1 MRKHLSLV
9 SLSILLSL
17 AYGLALAPGLT
28 WANNGADGG
37 DLISAAATG
46 GVAHPSGYPLY
57 LALAGLFQRLPL
69 GSLAFRTN
77 LMSAVCALLAA
88 VLLFEL
94 LKKETGSLLPPLAG
108 ALAFGL
114 SPLLWSQ
121 AVISEVYALQ
131 ALLTVAILYALLS
144 PVRKPIFSI
153 GQGLLFGLALGNH
166 LTTLFLAPL
175 LFFLQPPATDGEKSK
190 PFFLRHSIAVIGLRF
205 AGVFG
210 GLLLYLIL
218 PLRASARPPV
228 NWGDPVTL
236 HNFWWLVSAQ
246 LYHGSAFSLS
256 ALGILERFQ
265 SWAGFL
271 LHQFTFV
278 GLALG
283 LYGAFSKMSIAVR
296 ISTIWLFTSFSLF
309 AITYAYSDSDVY
321 MLPANLALSVW
332 IGLSLEDL
340 SAAQM
345 KKRYRWSQLLSFIF
359 LAGLLVRSL
368 YLFPELDASRDS
380 RAEDFGS
387 RVIASVPQ
395 NALVF
400 TNTDKE
406 TFSLWYF
413 HYALRQRPDL
423 AIIASGL
430 LPFDWYQESLG
441 STYPDLTLPGSFP
454 RPETVAA
461 ENPSRPACFVA
472 YNNQTEIECP

>member
-1 MRKHLSLV
+1 M
-9 SLSILLSL
+9 
-17 AYGLALAPGLT
+17 
-28 WANNGADGG
+28 
-37 DLISAAATG
+37 
-46 GVAHPSGYPLY
+46 
-57 LALAGLFQRLPL
+57 
-69 GSLAFRTN
+69 
-77 LMSAVCALLAA
+77 
-88 VLLFEL
+88 
-94 LKKETGSLLPPLAG
+94 
-108 ALAFGL
+108 
-114 SPLLWSQ
+114 
-121 AVISEVYALQ
+121 
-131 ALLTVAILYALLS
+131 
-144 PVRKPIFSI
+144 
-153 GQGLLFGLALGNH
+153 
-166 LTTLFLAPL
+166 
-175 LFFLQPPATDGEKSK
+175 
-190 PFFLRHSIAVIGLRF
+190 
-205 AGVFG
+205 
-210 GLLLYLIL
+210 
-218 PLRASARPPV
+218 
-228 NWGDPVTL
+228 
-236 HNFWWLVSAQ
+236 
-246 LYHGSAFSLS
+246 
-256 ALGILERFQ
+256 
-265 SWAGFL
+265 
-271 LHQFTFV
+271 

-461 ENPSRPACFVA
+461 DNPSRPACFVA